1 MNMDTIDNG
10 IVYFWGV
17 ILVYA
22 SWVGGTFWYARQAHQ
37 RITELENDNVKLRAE
52 VDELRR
58 ELRSHPLGFMRRAN

>member
-1 MNMDTIDNG
+1 MDDLDNG

-37 RITELENDNVKLRAE
+37 RITELQEDNVKLRAE
-52 VDELRR
+52 VNELRKQ
-58 ELRSHPLGFMRRAN
+58 LQSHPFHFMRRAN